1 MKKLPQAGTGR
12 VQEPLHRPRGSLQA
26 AGHFLFAHPKVISLN
41 DRGPLACGKLIQGS
55 QDLAFELGEFH
66 LFFNRGSLYSNA
78 SNSSMLY
85 SNRNAFPL
93 LFLDGIQRCV
103 DNTAHEVWFEWAVLV
118 ELANALKDADKR
130 VLYHIF
136 RHGFIVS
143 DQERRP
149 DCLDLV
155 SANQYFQPP
164 NIRMF
169 QSVDGLNIIHSAL
182 PLFMSNHI
190 NYTDK

>member
-1 MKKLPQAGTGR
+1 MR
-12 VQEPLHRPRGSLQA
+12 S
-26 AGHFLFAHPKVISLN
+26 F
-41 DRGPLACGKLIQGS
+41 C
-55 QDLAFELGEFH
+55 
-66 LFFNRGSLYSNA
+66 FFSG
-78 SNSSMLY
+78 
-85 SNRNAFPL
+85 
-93 LFLDGIQRCV
+93 GIQCSV
-103 DNTAHEVWFEWAVLV
+103 DDTSHEVRFEGAVLV
-118 ELANALKDADKR
+118 ELANALKDANKG
-130 VLYHIF
+130 LLNHIF
-136 RHGFIVS
+136 RQRFIVS